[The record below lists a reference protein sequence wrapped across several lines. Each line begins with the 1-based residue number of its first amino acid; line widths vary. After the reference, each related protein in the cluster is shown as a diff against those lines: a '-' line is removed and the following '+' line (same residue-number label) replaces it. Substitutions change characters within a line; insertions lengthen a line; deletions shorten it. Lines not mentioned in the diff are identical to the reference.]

1 MVSPFAAPR
10 HPGAGNPLD
19 RTAEQPRSFLAP
31 TATTVAVAEWS
42 MRGRAVVLAGS
53 REPTS
58 CEEAHD
64 PEMPCTGPR
73 ATIAFH
79 ICDVLMKRLVE

>member
-1 MVSPFAAPR
+1 
-10 HPGAGNPLD
+10 
-19 RTAEQPRSFLAP
+19 
-31 TATTVAVAEWS
+31 
-42 MRGRAVVLAGS
+42 MRARAVDLAGS
-53 REPTS
+53 REPIS